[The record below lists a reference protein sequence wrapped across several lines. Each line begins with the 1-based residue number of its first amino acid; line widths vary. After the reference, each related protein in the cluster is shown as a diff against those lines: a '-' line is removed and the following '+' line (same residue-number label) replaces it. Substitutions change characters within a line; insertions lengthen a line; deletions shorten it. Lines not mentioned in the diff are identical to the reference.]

1 MYNRFVLELRAEK
14 EYKCV
19 GCEDVYPSEFSLT
32 DHLGRQSYQLTLD
45 CPCCDTKVTFTN
57 KCQMY
62 QHLQCE
68 HSMSQE
74 KSGHVALSR
83 TSLQVLPRSPV
94 KPASDFPSLPT
105 SCNQHV
111 SGELNGDVK
120 QELSEGM
127 LPTDAAGSD
136 TLSADQM
143 FQKNGEEKSGD
154 VEVKQKGGSSEQ
166 VCVSVSIVTVYC
178 QCQYSDSVVSV

>member
-1 MYNRFVLELRAEK
+1 MLELRAEK

-32 DHLGRQSYQLTLD
+32 DHLSRQSYQLTLD

-74 KSGHVALSR
+74 KSGHVALSC

-120 QELSEGM
+120 QELSEAM

-136 TLSADQM
+136 ILSSDQM

-154 VEVKQKGGSSEQ
+154 GEVKQKGGSTEQ
-166 VCVSVSIVTVYC
+166 VCVSVSIV
-178 QCQYSDSVVSV
+178 SV